1 MYYPVEN
8 YTEAEFGWKLVDGNE
23 FQISVSLLVNKFF
36 QNQTKLKMKINQI
49 IKSLKMMKLIPQM
62 IMNMKILTGQFPDFT

>member
-36 QNQTKLKMKINQI
+36 QN
-49 IKSLKMMKLIPQM
+49 
-62 IMNMKILTGQFPDFT
+62 